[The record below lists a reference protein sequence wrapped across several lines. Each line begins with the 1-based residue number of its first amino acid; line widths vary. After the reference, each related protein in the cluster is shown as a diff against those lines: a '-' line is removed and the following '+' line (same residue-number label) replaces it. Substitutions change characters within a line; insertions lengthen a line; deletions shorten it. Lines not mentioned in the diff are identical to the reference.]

1 MKEEERMSKDISEE
15 RVWLEMLTSV
25 KRFTHNLGFKTFLNQ
40 HLFGRTSFEKIP
52 LSKIITHFPSIGS
65 DDPNVKIWKKLG
77 DLRGTRRG
85 PPGDP

>member
-1 MKEEERMSKDISEE
+1 MSKDISEE

-52 LSKIITHFPSIGS
+52 LSKMLEG
-65 DDPNVKIWKKLG
+65 WG
-77 DLRGTRRG
+77 RGEMVLVRML
-85 PPGDP
+85 